1 MSTRNTAN
9 AATHVGRVGG
19 LAVALGVGAAVLAGF
34 GCGTASADTSGSSP
48 SSSSSDSSSTDSSG
62 ATKTKAATKQD
73 PAADSADPQEN
84 TGTDTTSATHPKRSR
99 THRPALESGT
109 PAPAPGPDSTVD
121 STHVVANTVQR
132 SQAPKLTHATP
143 SSTTSEDAAVTL
155 STASTATTASTSD
168 TPDPAQGPATWT
180 LLALARR
187 ELENLASASAAHRA
201 PAANPTATSVVTDTV
216 GDATTTAEP
225 SPAPPLTKAQ
235 YEGAFTGTPSL
246 FTHLEVA
253 ALQVVSSVA
262 QVLGTSFAQ
271 LGAPL
276 TTPSPPWFLTL
287 GEHVKK
293 TEIDGMPVW
302 EVSSSHPSGEYVVAI
317 HGGQFSLQPSILHW
331 YDYAA
336 MVRNTGATVVVP
348 IYPLAGQQGGTA
360 DNVVTGMADL
370 IEQQVQ
376 AYGSE
381 NVSVFGDSC
390 GGGIAL
396 SAAQLLASRGE
407 TEPGSMVLVSPVLDQ
422 TFSNPNIPLAH
433 DPLVNVAQGRRV
445 AQQWAGGLA
454 LTDPLVSPLY
464 GSLDGLPPTTV
475 YSGSLSLLAPDA
487 LVLQQEA
494 QAEHAP
500 FTFVNASGEIE
511 DWVIYPFGDGTRYQD
526 QIYQELGLTD
536 TSS

>member
-1 MSTRNTAN
+1 M
-9 AATHVGRVGG
+9 
-19 LAVALGVGAAVLAGF
+19 
-34 GCGTASADTSGSSP
+34 
-48 SSSSSDSSSTDSSG
+48 
-62 ATKTKAATKQD
+62 
-73 PAADSADPQEN
+73 
-84 TGTDTTSATHPKRSR
+84 
-99 THRPALESGT
+99 
-109 PAPAPGPDSTVD
+109 
-121 STHVVANTVQR
+121 
-132 SQAPKLTHATP
+132 
-143 SSTTSEDAAVTL
+143 
-155 STASTATTASTSD
+155 
-168 TPDPAQGPATWT
+168 
-180 LLALARR
+180 
-187 ELENLASASAAHRA
+187 
-201 PAANPTATSVVTDTV
+201 VTDTAAA
-216 GDATTTAEP
+216 ATTTTEP
-225 SPAPPLTKAQ
+225 SSAPPLTKAE
-235 YEGAFTGTPSL
+235 YEAAFTGTPSL

-262 QVLGTSFAQ
+262 QLLGTSFAQ

-276 TTPSPPWFLTL
+276 TTSSPPWFLTL
-287 GEHVKK
+287 GEHVQKK
-293 TEIDGMPVW
+293 EIDGMPVW
-302 EVSSSHPSGEYVVAI
+302 EISSTHPSGEYVVAI

-360 DNVVTGMADL
+360 DNVVPDMADL

-376 AYGSE
+376 QHGAQ

-407 TEPGSMVLVSPVLDQ
+407 TQPGSMVLASPVLDQ

-445 AQQWAGGLA
+445 AEQWAGGLA

-464 GSLDGLPPTTV
+464 GSLAGLPPTTV
-475 YSGSLSLLAPDA
+475 YSGSLSMLAPDA
-487 LVLQQEA
+487 LALQQEA
-494 QAEHAP
+494 QDEGAP

-511 DWVIYPFGDGTRYQD
+511 DWVIYPFGDGTRYQG